1 MSETYF
7 EDFNKGQVIE
17 LGGVTVTESQ
27 IIDFALQFDPQPF
40 HLDREAAASSP
51 MGGLVASGFHTLAL
65 SFRLFVDQG
74 LLRHCNMG
82 GAGLNEVRWIK
93 PLRPGDTLR
102 GRVTVLDAR
111 EWPVAKDR
119 GMVRFLFEMV
129 NQTGEAALS
138 FVGSILLKRRSC

>member
-1 MSETYF
+1 MSDIYF
-7 EDFNKGQVIE
+7 EDLRKGQVVE
-17 LGGVTVTESQ
+17 LAGVTITESQ

-40 HLDREAAASSP
+40 HIDREAAARSP

-74 LLRHCNMG
+74 LLRQCNAG

-93 PLRPGDTLR
+93 PVRPGDTIR

-111 EWPVAKDR
+111 ESPTSR
-119 GMVRFLFEMV
+119 EHGIGRFLFEMV
-129 NQTGEAALS
+129 NQMGEPVLS
-138 FVGSILLKRRSC
+138 FLGTVLLKRRPR